1 MADDKTRVPDR
12 SRIMTG
18 QDNELRQF
26 ADTHGISVRQVM
38 ELVERVGNGR
48 SALEAAVLMLKS

>member
-1 MADDKTRVPDR
+1 MADDKTRAPDR

-26 ADTHGISVRQVM
+26 ADTHGISVRQVR